1 MVRRLGMAYFAG
13 AVGALVASLLF
24 WLVGKTALFAAIG
37 VSLAPELSWSWL
49 ESRLIWGSL
58 FGLGYPLVRR
68 RGFPP
73 VRAALVLSLLP
84 SAVQLFAIMPHAGQG
99 FLGLSQGGFTPL
111 VVLAIN
117 AVWGW
122 SLARIMISA
131 GHS

>member
-24 WLVGKTALFAAIG
+24 WLAGQTDLLAAIG
-37 VSLAPELSWSWL
+37 VSLAPQLSWSWL
-49 ESRLIWGSL
+49 QPRLLWGSL

-68 RGFPP
+68 RGFSP
-73 VRAALVLSLLP
+73 VRTGLVLSLLP
-84 SAVQLFAIMPHAGQG
+84 SVVQLFVVMPQAGQG

-111 VVLAIN
+111 VVLATN

-122 SLARIMISA
+122 AMARIMISA